1 MRASLG
7 KGRHGILFAGF
18 PSVCI
23 VACLLL
29 LPSAAYGLGSIQL
42 SASPVTAATSIS
54 GGEEGFHSGFEAH
67 AGFLLTVVNIRNAA
81 VQAGVLGG
89 MLLQGPSN
97 WLSNATRYRGWIGL
111 SIGPALRLAAGN
123 LALQLSPAL
132 NLSRYQGTWLY
143 IAYWSYGI
151 RSVLYEHIGNNILIG
166 VAVPLEFAW
175 RAGGMST
182 IIGIGAEVRFDF

>member
-1 MRASLG
+1 MG
-7 KGRHGILFAGF
+7 KGRNGILFAGF

-23 VACLLL
+23 MAYLLL

-42 SASPVTAATSIS
+42 SASTVTAATSIS
-54 GGEEGFHSGFEAH
+54 GGEEGLHSGFEAH

-89 MLLQGPSN
+89 MLMQGPSN
-97 WLSNATRYRGWIGL
+97 WLSNATRYRGWTAFSL
-111 SIGPALRLAAGN
+111 GPVLRLVAGN
-123 LALQLSPAL
+123 LAVQLSPAL

-143 IAYWSYGI
+143 TAYWSCGI
-151 RSVLYEHIGNNILIG
+151 RSMLYEHIGNNMLIG

-175 RAGGMST
+175 RDGGMSAV
-182 IIGIGAEVRFDF
+182 IGIGAEVRFDF